1 MTLEYLLNTK
11 KKKKK
16 KNKKERWLIKRIKG
30 KKKKK
35 LQKLFSPHWSILV
48 FFGLFNPIWSNSIH
62 LIISN
67 LFFLKKNY
75 TVKKDKEKFP
85 TKWSTLPRSKTL
97 SFPPSS
103 FFSPT
108 REREWNEMEVK
119 TLRQQNEISPLKNQS
134 QLLLHF
140 LNIDNEWVN
149 HVHIFVH
156 LHVNF
161 CCSFIDF
168 LFFIF

>member
-11 KKKKK
+11 KKKNK
-16 KNKKERWLIKRIKG
+16 KNQKERWLIKRIKG
-30 KKKKK
+30 KNKKNYKNY
-35 LQKLFSPHWSILV
+35 LV
-48 FFGLFNPIWSNSIH
+48 HIGPYWFFFGLFNPIWSNSIH

-67 LFFLKKNY
+67 LFKKKKNY

-103 FFSPT
+103 FFSPI
-108 REREWNEMEVK
+108 RGREWNEMEVK

-156 LHVNF
+156 LRVNF

-168 LFFIF
+168 LFLIF